1 MKILKLGICIIGIA
15 LISSSCE
22 LLNPQPKSPVE
33 AKATT
38 IGDISILPE
47 PLNTEAGGSSF
58 IIFDALSVLSNPD
71 QEKNQTALIS
81 GLEERIGFAP
91 ELIENNRDYQIT
103 LSVAPLS
110 KEEVWMVDTTN
121 EALLNEAYILEI
133 SEKNI
138 LLKAATDEGL
148 FRGIQS
154 LLQLV
159 PNQSMTE
166 GEEEVYVLPTVKIVD
181 LPQMEIRSAM
191 LDVARH
197 FFSVDEVKR
206 YINQLA
212 LYKFNTF
219 HMHLTDDQGWRVEMK
234 NWPALTEIGAAT
246 EVGGGAGGFY
256 TQEEFTELINYAADR
271 HIEIIPEIDMPGHT
285 NAAIVSYPQLNGNGK
300 TPEVYTG
307 TNVGFSTF
315 DANNEEVYAFLDDI
329 LGQFAAI
336 SPSKYIH
343 IGGDESHVTK
353 KKDYI
358 KFVERVE
365 ALVRKHGKVAVG
377 WDEIT
382 QADIS
387 GPAVVQ
393 LWNNEENALVGIEK
407 GMPILLSPA
416 KKAYLDMKY
425 NEDSEFGLNWAAYI
439 ELEDAY
445 NWNPSTYFSDLDPSV
460 ILGLEAPLWSETI
473 YDSASLEY
481 LAFPRAIAY
490 AELAWTQSDKYNWE
504 RFKTKLKSHGSW
516 LEKQEINF
524 YRSTEIDW

>member
-1 MKILKLGICIIGIA
+1 
-15 LISSSCE
+15 
-22 LLNPQPKSPVE
+22 
-33 AKATT
+33 
-38 IGDISILPE
+38 
-47 PLNTEAGGSSF
+47 
-58 IIFDALSVLSNPD
+58 
-71 QEKNQTALIS
+71 
-81 GLEERIGFAP
+81 
-91 ELIENNRDYQIT
+91 
-103 LSVAPLS
+103 
-110 KEEVWMVDTTN
+110 
-121 EALLNEAYILEI
+121 
-133 SEKNI
+133 
-138 LLKAATDEGL
+138 
-148 FRGIQS
+148 
-154 LLQLV
+154 
-159 PNQSMTE
+159 
-166 GEEEVYVLPTVKIVD
+166 
-181 LPQMEIRSAM
+181 
-191 LDVARH
+191 
-197 FFSVDEVKR
+197 
-206 YINQLA
+206 
-212 LYKFNTF
+212 
-219 HMHLTDDQGWRVEMK
+219 
-234 NWPALTEIGAAT
+234 
-246 EVGGGAGGFY
+246 
-256 TQEEFTELINYAADR
+256 
-271 HIEIIPEIDMPGHT
+271 MPGHT

-365 ALVRKHGKVAVG
+365 ALVRKHGKVAIG

-393 LWNNEENALVGIEK
+393 LWNNEKNALVGVEK

-439 ELEDAY
+439 ELENAY

-490 AELAWTQSDKYNWE
+490 AELAWSQTDNYNWE
-504 RFKTKLKSHGSW
+504 RFKSKLKSHGSW
-516 LEKQEINF
+516 LEKQDINF